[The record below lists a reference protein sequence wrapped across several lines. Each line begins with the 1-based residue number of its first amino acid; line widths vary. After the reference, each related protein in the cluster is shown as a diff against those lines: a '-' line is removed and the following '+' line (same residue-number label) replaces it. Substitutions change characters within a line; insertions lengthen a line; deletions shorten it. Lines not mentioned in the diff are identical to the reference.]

1 VSREEAKPMLFK
13 KQGYPEEGDLV
24 FCTVT
29 NVQYN
34 SVFVNID
41 EYGRQGLIH
50 ISEVSPGRIRN
61 IRDFVEEGKMVVCK
75 VIKIDQSRGHIDL
88 SLRRVTEMQKRQ
100 KTDERKQEQKAE
112 KIVETLAT
120 QANRPVQQVYDS
132 ITKPLLQK
140 YDMLQYAFQDVI
152 ETNASLEKLGVP
164 PEYADKLEVLVREK
178 LKPKR
183 VVIGGAITI
192 KSYDEKGIDTVKETL
207 MEAENVS
214 KSVAIHYLGAGSFSL
229 EVTAKEYKDAE
240 KILKNVLDTIEHH
253 IGKSKTTEFSF
264 KKKEK
269 KDK

>member
-1 VSREEAKPMLFK
+1 MLFK

-34 SVFVNID
+34 SVFVNIE
-41 EYGRQGLIH
+41 EYAKQGLIH

-61 IRDFVEEGKMVVCK
+61 IRDFVEEGKMIVCK

-120 QANRPVQQVYDS
+120 QLSKPLPQVYD
-132 ITKPLLQK
+132 TLANALLSK
-140 YDMLQYAFQDVI
+140 HEMLQYAFQDVI
-152 ETNASLEKLGVP
+152 ETNASLEKQGVP
-164 PEYADKLEVLVREK
+164 KDIADKLEILIREK
-178 LKPKR
+178 LKPKS
-183 VVIGGAITI
+183 VVIGGTISI
-192 KSYDEKGIDTVKETL
+192 KSYEEKGLEIIKATLID
-207 MEAENVS
+207 AEKVNKNVL
-214 KSVAIHYLGAGSFSL
+214 IRYLGAGLFSL
-229 EVTAKEYKDAE
+229 EITAKEYKDAE
-240 KILKNVLDTIEHH
+240 KILKDVIDTIQHH

-269 KDK
+269 KD